1 MMLVVKSPPANAGDA
16 RNVVSIPDGGR
27 SPGEGNGNPLQY
39 SCLENPMDR
48 GDWWAIVHGISKSQ
62 TWLRCLSIALK
73 GKETVWGEEM
83 EARKSLVWLENT
95 HCLVAL
101 GPAANDRNCI
111 EQGGCCQV
119 GGCLE
124 VFAKFGYCSIEKR
137 VFSFPSMILSSY
149 QSLVF
154 EHLELYL
161 LHISLPNVQLISK
174 PCWFALHNTFSIC
187 PFCSCHSATLRLLN
201 SV

>member
-1 MMLVVKSPPANAGDA
+1 MTLVVKNPPANSGDA
-16 RNVVSIPDGGR
+16 RDVVSIPDGGR

-62 TWLRCLSIALK
+62 TWLRCLNIALK
-73 GKETVWGEEM
+73 GKESVWGEM

-137 VFSFPSMILSSY
+137 VFL
-149 QSLVF
+149 
-154 EHLELYL
+154 
-161 LHISLPNVQLISK
+161 ISVHDTVQLPITGV
-174 PCWFALHNTFSIC
+174 WTFGIIFAPYFSSQCSINLQTLLIC
-187 PFCSCHSATLRLLN
+187 PS
-201 SV
+201 

>member
-1 MMLVVKSPPANAGDA
+1 
-16 RNVVSIPDGGR
+16 
-27 SPGEGNGNPLQY
+27 
-39 SCLENPMDR
+39 
-48 GDWWAIVHGISKSQ
+48 
-62 TWLRCLSIALK
+62 
-73 GKETVWGEEM
+73 M

-137 VFSFPSMILSSY
+137 VFL
-149 QSLVF
+149 
-154 EHLELYL
+154 
-161 LHISLPNVQLISK
+161 ISVHDTVQLPI
-174 PCWFALHNTFSIC
+174 TG
-187 PFCSCHSATLRLLN
+187 
-201 SV
+201 V